1 MGIPVT
7 TVPAFVARAR
17 VHVCVYTFALK
28 YSRDQYSV
36 LVAIYDFSIASRD
49 FSLEF
54 RQDH

>member
-36 LVAIYDFSIASRD
+36 LVAIYTILASRR
-49 FSLEF
+49 ETF
-54 RQDH
+54 R